1 MERVRGIAYWA
12 GAALLMLFGFVAIF
26 SLGMPFLLTGAA
38 MMVLGPFRH
47 RRDVLWPALGAV
59 WSFVVAYIVVAP
71 LGCTGTSVAVVPNI
85 GHAAQVGRT
94 TWACTN
100 VLGIDYS
107 GSGMSYDPPLM
118 PALLTGLVAGG
129 VVGFALRRVLRPRA
143 TAVRT

>member
-1 MERVRGIAYWA
+1 M
-12 GAALLMLFGFVAIF
+12 AAVLLLVGFVAIF
-26 SLGMPFLLTGAA
+26 SIGAPFLLTGAA
-38 MMVLGPFRH
+38 MMVVGPFRH

-59 WSFVVAYIVVAP
+59 WSFVIAYIVVAP

-107 GSGMSYDPPLM
+107 GNGMSYNPPLM
-118 PALLTGLVAGG
+118 PALLTGLVAGTA
-129 VVGFALRRVLRPRA
+129 VGFALWRVLRLRV